1 MPDPNFLV
9 TLLLLRFSELSAS
22 SQASFL
28 DCLNQYLFASP
39 QLRRALRRRWQ
50 DRCSDSEAGQ
60 ASGPARGPAKQ
71 NASQH
76 DS

>member
-28 DCLNQYLFASP
+28 DGLNQYLFASP
-39 QLRRALRRRWQ
+39 QLRRALRRQWK
-50 DRCSDSEAGQ
+50 DRCSDGEAGQ
-60 ASGPARGPAKQ
+60 EASPARGTTKQ